1 MAPPTRCCIPS
12 KRLCNLEE
20 ASQGSSS
27 YTQHDCIGC
36 MMKSSE
42 NAALPALSVSSIN
55 ACFAKVHVLYVG
67 STPLK
72 NFLQGTIHKE
82 DVRATEKD
90 KVEIYK
96 SLHPGDVVLAK
107 VISLPDA
114 QSNYLLT
121 TAENELGVVGTH
133 NKSSV
138 QMVPISLCEMQCPK
152 VHTKEFWKV
161 A

>member
-42 NAALPALSVSSIN
+42 NAALPALS
-55 ACFAKVHVLYVG
+55 
-67 STPLK
+67 
-72 NFLQGTIHKE
+72 
-82 DVRATEKD
+82 
-90 KVEIYK
+90 VEIYK

>member
-1 MAPPTRCCIPS
+1 MAPPMRCCIPS

-20 ASQGSSS
+20 ASRGSSS
-27 YTQHDCIGC
+27 YTQHGCIGC

-42 NAALPALSVSSIN
+42 N
-55 ACFAKVHVLYVG
+55 
-67 STPLK
+67 
-72 NFLQGTIHKE
+72 
-82 DVRATEKD
+82 D